1 MSKKDYFSKTLD
13 LFNPERVKS
22 APEALKGIKILEMA
36 TLILGPE
43 VPTYLA
49 EFGAT
54 VIKVE
59 LPGVGDTMRSLT
71 PYATF
76 YKNQALGFVQLS
88 RNKYHCT
95 LDVRKPE
102 GVEIFKKLASEVDI
116 VVENLRS
123 GTTDRWGIG
132 YRQLK
137 EINPKL
143 IYIALNGFGQWGDY
157 TDRPA
162 YDAVAQSETGFAAI
176 NGFPESSPMKAGIWV
191 ADHFGALMGANAV
204 LAALHYRSRTGKG
217 QFIEFS
223 QVENLMRVMGWTWPY
238 IQKTKQ
244 DRKRSGNMDLSIVPS
259 GVFKSADGKFIA
271 VSAVTDAGFAGLATA
286 MGDPDLR
293 LDPRFKS
300 QIERSRSKNAQLL
313 NDMLKEW
320 VTQND
325 AAAIETAA
333 SRYGFAAHRVYNSG
347 DHVKDEHL
355 GTRNFIHE
363 FTDPKGGKFAFEGTQ
378 PHLSATPGRVKWA
391 MKEVGADNDYVFKEF
406 LKLTD
411 EQISE
416 LEDKGIIGGYTDM
429 LGRTPPIDKKE
440 AK

>member
-1 MSKKDYFSKTLD
+1 MSNDYFSKTGE
-13 LFNPERVKS
+13 LFNPKRIKN
-22 APEALKGIKILEMA
+22 APEALKGVKILELT
-36 TLILGPE
+36 TLVLGPE
-43 VPTYLA
+43 LPSNLA
-49 EFGAT
+49 EFGAE

-102 GVEIFKKLASEVDI
+102 GVEIFKKLASQVDI

-132 YRQLK
+132 YRQLR
-137 EINPKL
+137 EVNPKL

-176 NGFPESSPMKAGIWV
+176 NGFPESAPMKAGIWI
-191 ADHFGALMGANAV
+191 ADHYGALMGANAV
-204 LAALHYRSRTGKG
+204 LAALHYRNRTGKG

-223 QVENLMRVMGWTWPY
+223 QVENLMRVMDWTWPY
-238 IQKTKQ
+238 IQKTKK
-244 DRKRSGNMDLSIVPS
+244 DRKRSGNIDTAICPS
-259 GVFKSADGKFIA
+259 GVFKSLDGKFVAI
-271 VSAVTDAGFAGLATA
+271 SAVTDSGFAGLATA

-293 LDPRFKS
+293 LDPRFKN
-300 QIERSRSKNAQLL
+300 QIERSKSENVKIL
-313 NDMLKEW
+313 NDMLEKWASE
-320 VTQND
+320 NKASAIE
-325 AAAIETAA
+325 AAA
-333 SRYGFAAHRVYNSG
+333 SKYGFAAHRVYNSA

-355 GTRNFIHE
+355 KARDFIHQ
-363 FTDPKGGKFAFEGTQ
+363 FTDPKGVEFAFEGTQ
-378 PHLSATPGRVKWA
+378 PHLSETPGRVKWA
-391 MKEVGADNDYVFKEF
+391 FKEVGTDNDYVFKEF
-406 LKLTD
+406 LKLSD
-411 EQISE
+411 ETIKK
-416 LEDKGIIGGYTDM
+416 LEEKEIIGGYIDM
-429 LGRTPPIDKKE
+429 FGRTPPTDDKE

>member
-1 MSKKDYFSKTLD
+1 MSKKDYFSKTSD

-204 LAALHYRSRTGKG
+204 LAALHYRSKTGKG

-223 QVENLMRVMGWTWPY
+223 QVENLMRVMGWTWLY
-238 IQKTKQ
+238 VSKMKKNRIQ
-244 DRKRSGNMDLSIVPS
+244 SGNIDTAVSPS
-259 GVFKSADGKFIA
+259 GLFKSKDDKQVA
-271 VSAVTDAGFAGLATA
+271 VSAVTDVGFLGLSAA
-286 MGDPDLR
+286 MGEPDLY
-293 LDPRFKS
+293 LDSRFS
-300 QIERSRSKNAQLL
+300 TQLNRSRSENNKILVKK
-313 NDMLKEW
+313 LKDW
-320 VTQND
+320 AIQTD
-325 AAAIETAA
+325 AANIEQAA
-333 SRYGFAAHRVYNSG
+333 SRYGFAAHRVYSSADQAN
-347 DHVKDEHL
+347 DEHL
-355 GTRNFIHE
+355 KARDFIHE
-363 FTDPKGGKFAFEGTQ
+363 FTDPSGIEYATEGVQ
-378 PHLSATPGRVKWA
+378 PHLSKTPGRIKWVFKA
-391 MKEVGADNDYVFKEF
+391 VGADNDYVFKEF